1 MPPTRRGRVRV
12 LLRGLVVIAAGLL
25 ATTLLTQA
33 VTYVYDTVF
42 ATDRARAE
50 DAAQDRL
57 NDEKPPFTA
66 TADTEISALDDDDW
80 TIVLDRTLTPAEQR
94 SLMAL
99 DVEAKDYSHDVW
111 RLLGPLGA
119 RVIGTTPHLDE
130 GRDGVVS
137 PRVGP
142 TTRFRLNL
150 FSDRTSQ
157 LSVTGMEAV
166 DVRCRPSTARFVLE
180 HPAQGEASY
189 PGVHFDL
196 RGPAA
201 TPVITDEGEDQGQR
215 YFDRRRI
222 DLGGG
227 SEPGGLRI
235 AATVGTETCDWAIKA
250 TYRDASG
257 TRGEVVIRDGNKPF
271 RAEAPPAAPDQL
283 FLTQF
288 APVRLTPC
296 HEPAYAEDHL
306 CRLFLRGA

>member
-1 MPPTRRGRVRV
+1 MPSSRRGRLRV
-12 LLRGLVVIAAGLL
+12 LVRGLLVIAAGLV
-25 ATTLLTQA
+25 ATALLSQV

-57 NDEKPPFTA
+57 NDEKAPFTA
-66 TADTEISALDDDDW
+66 TADADLSALDGDDW

-94 SLMAL
+94 AVLAVE
-99 DVEAKDYSHDVW
+99 VEATGYGRNVW
-111 RLLGPLGA
+111 RILGPLGA

-137 PRVGP
+137 PRSGP
-142 TTRFRLNL
+142 TTQFRLNL

-166 DVRCRPSTARFVLE
+166 DLRCRPSTARFVLR

-196 RGPAA
+196 RRPAA
-201 TPVITDEGEDQGQR
+201 NPVITDEGDDQGQR

-235 AATVGTETCDWAIKA
+235 AATVGTETCDWAIRA
-250 TYRDASG
+250 VYRDASG
-257 TRGEVVIRDGNKPF
+257 ARGELVFRDGGKPF
-271 RAEAPPAAPDQL
+271 RAEAPPAAPDQFYL
-283 FLTQF
+283 AQV
-288 APVRLTPC
+288 APYRLTPC
-296 HEPAYAEDHL
+296 HEPVYAEDRL

>member
-1 MPPTRRGRVRV
+1 M
-12 LLRGLVVIAAGLL
+12 LARGLLVIAAGLL
-25 ATTLLTQA
+25 ATTLLTQV

-50 DAAQDRL
+50 DAAQDAV
-57 NDEKPPFTA
+57 NGEKPPFTA
-66 TADTEISALDDDDW
+66 TADADVSALDGDDW

-94 SLMAL
+94 SLQA
-99 DVEAKDYSHDVW
+99 VEVGATGYGRNVW
-111 RLLGPLGA
+111 RILGPLGA

-137 PRVGP
+137 PRTGP
-142 TTRFRLNL
+142 TTQFRLNL

-157 LSVTGMEAV
+157 LSITGMEAV
-166 DVRCRPSTARFVLE
+166 DLRCRPSTARFVLR
-180 HPAQGEASY
+180 HPSQGEATY

-201 TPVITDEGEDQGQR
+201 TPVITDEGDDQGQR

-227 SEPGGLRI
+227 SDPGGLRI
-235 AATVGTETCDWAIKA
+235 AATVDTESCDWAVKA

-257 TRGEVVIRDGNKPF
+257 ARGEVVIRDGDKPF
-271 RAEAPPAAPDQL
+271 RAEAPPSAPEQFYL
-283 FLTQF
+283 ARF
-288 APVRLTPC
+288 APYRLTPC
-296 HEPAYAEDHL
+296 HEPAYTEDSL